1 MSEVDQFANVEILV
15 PKLVT
20 TATSLERWDFKRMS
34 GRSNISTNRS
44 TNPERLVM
52 ISLISV
58 SYTHLTLPTILRV

>member
-52 ISLISV
+52 ISLIYSEIIG
-58 SYTHLTLPTILRV
+58 PKGDRKNN